1 MIKVKTP
8 PADMPSRPA
17 LRPRTK
23 PAEVRLDE
31 LMAAAERLFLAQ
43 GVEATTINEIV
54 EAAQV
59 AKGTFYH
66 YFTSKNDML
75 DALGKRYTGQ
85 FLASVEAALDCCA
98 ADDWAGRLRAW
109 IHANVDTYVKTYRT
123 HDIVYTNHHH
133 HNRSNQA
140 KNAILDQLLAIIEGG
155 RAAGVWSPEQPRVVA
170 LLIYSGVHGATDDV
184 IAAQTGDCLPFARS
198 LSDACLRMLA
208 VTSQDCPGT
217 SPRGTPA

>member
-1 MIKVKTP
+1 MMKVKTP

-17 LRPRTK
+17 PRPRTK

-85 FLASVEAALDCCA
+85 FLASVEAHFLAHWSVAQYAQHLGLSTA
-98 ADDWAGRLRAW
+98 HLNRL
-109 IHANVDTYVKTYRT
+109 V
-123 HDIVYTNHHH
+123 
-133 HNRSNQA
+133 
-140 KNAILDQLLAIIEGG
+140 
-155 RAAGVWSPEQPRVVA
+155 RAASGRGAQAMVHERLTREACRRLLYVA
-170 LLIYSGVHGATDDV
+170 AP
-184 IAAQTGDCLPFARS
+184 AASLAWELGFNDPAYFSRFFKRQTG
-198 LSDACLRMLA
+198 M
-208 VTSQDCPGT
+208 
-217 SPRGTPA
+217 SPQKWREAQQFSHHSGANSSTGESEKAQ